1 MNSKIVLAGGS
12 GFIGRALAKRFLAQ
26 GDRVVILG
34 RGKTGS
40 APQAEFLHWDGR
52 TPGDW
57 VKTLE
62 GADLLINLAG
72 KSVDGRYNEKNKKA
86 ILDSRVFPTLVLREA
101 VQKAEKPPKLWIN
114 FSTAT
119 IYRHAEDR
127 PMDDETGEIGSGFS
141 VEVAK
146 AWEKAFFD
154 GATPRTRKVA
164 LRAAIV
170 VGEGGGVWSP
180 LKTLVRWGLGG
191 TQGNGR
197 QMFSWIHEEDLFGI
211 IRFVQSHGD
220 ITGTVNCSA
229 PHPLP
234 NRELMAAFRKVL
246 HRPFGLP
253 APAWLLE
260 IGAFLIRTETELL
273 LKSRWVLST
282 RLEKAGYRFKHP
294 GLPETLAGLV
304 EE

>member
-1 MNSKIVLAGGS
+1 MQKVILAGGS

-26 GDRVVILG
+26 GDRVAVLG
-34 RGKTGS
+34 RGSTGPG
-40 APQAEFLHWDGR
+40 PQVEFIHWDGK

-57 VKTLE
+57 AQSLE
-62 GADLLINLAG
+62 GADLLVNLAG
-72 KSVDGRYNEKNKKA
+72 KSVDCRYNEKNKKA
-86 ILDSRVFPTLVLREA
+86 ILDSRVEPTRVLGEA
-101 VQKAEKPPKLWIN
+101 VGRSKNPPKLWVN
-114 FSTAT
+114 LSTAT

-141 VEVAK
+141 VNVAT

-154 GATPRTRKVA
+154 SITPRTRKAA

-170 VGEGGGVWSP
+170 LGEGGGVWSP
-180 LKTLVRWGLGG
+180 LKTLVRLGLGG
-191 TQGNGR
+191 PQGNGR

-211 IRFVQSHGD
+211 IRFLQVREDMSGA
-220 ITGTVNCSA
+220 VNAAA

-234 NRELMAAFRKVL
+234 NRELMAAFRKAL

-253 APAWLLE
+253 TPAWLLE

-282 RLEKAGYRFKHP
+282 RLEKASYRFRHP
-294 GLPETLAGLV
+294 DLRSTLAGLA
-304 EE
+304 